1 MSEIIKR
8 VTREPAALLGLV
20 TATVG
25 LVILFG
31 VDLTEAQTAGILT
44 FVGALVVL
52 LRFLV
57 TPSSEVAAQE
67 LPSGEVVA
75 GPASA
80 VVDGLPVNV
89 TPAPR
94 PLGL

>member
-1 MSEIIKR
+1 MSEIVKR
-8 VTREPAALLGLV
+8 ITREPAAVLGVLIAGLGL
-20 TATVG
+20 
-25 LVILFG
+25 LVLFG
-31 VDLTEAQTAGILT
+31 VPLSNEQTGGIVG
-44 FVGALVVL
+44 FAGALVVL
-52 LRFLV
+52 LRWLV
-57 TPSSEVAAQE
+57 TPSAEVAAQE